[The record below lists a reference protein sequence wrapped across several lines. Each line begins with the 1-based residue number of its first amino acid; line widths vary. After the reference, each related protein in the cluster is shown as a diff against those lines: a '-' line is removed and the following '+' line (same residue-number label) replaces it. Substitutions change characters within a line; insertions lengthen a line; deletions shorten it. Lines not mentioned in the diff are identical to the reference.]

1 MDKTDKSF
9 FKDEKGRYITQSLF
23 LELGYKTDLAIFTLD
38 GQDKTYKEKVYP
50 SLKKR
55 YIEMRDPV
63 GYNFA
68 NEFLYDWKHWT
79 RIKAN
84 KILSEHVSEWEEELA
99 LALRSDGIQT
109 IIDAAL
115 DSGSYQAGKW
125 LNDRGWS
132 ERKAGRPS
140 KEEIE
145 GAIEQDKKLAG
156 EFDLDVS
163 LLEKHREKKNGS

>member
-1 MDKTDKSF
+1 MSVDKSN
-9 FKDEKGRYITQSLF
+9 FKDEKGRYITQGLF
-23 LELGYKTDLAIFTLD
+23 LELGYKTDLAVFTLD
-38 GQDKTYKEKVYP
+38 GQDKLYKGKTYP
-50 SLKKR
+50 SLKKC
-55 YIEMRDPV
+55 YIEMRDPI

-68 NEFLYDWKHWT
+68 NEFLYDWRHWT

-84 KILSEHVSEWEEELA
+84 KILSEHVIDWEEELA

-109 IIDAAL
+109 IITAAL
-115 DSGSYQAGKW
+115 DANSYQAGKW
-125 LNDRGWS
+125 LSDRGWS

-145 GAIEQDKKLAG
+145 GALAQDKQLAE